1 MLYENDDPR
10 PEIQVEDGT
19 ELGGT
24 LAAHMIRAVADGDPD
39 LAEEVWRNAQL
50 VDGGRHMVSELAN
63 IAANAMQEMVTMM
76 RCSGQYEHVPTVGWL
91 ADDLRRRYRFNH
103 EATAQI
109 RKMTEGESK

>member
-1 MLYENDDPR
+1 MLYDNDDPR

-19 ELGGT
+19 ELGG
-24 LAAHMIRAVADGDPD
+24 LFAGHIIRAVADGDPD
-39 LAEEVWRNAQL
+39 LAEQTWLNAQA
-50 VDGGRHMVSELAN
+50 VDGGRHTVAALSN

-76 RCSGQYEHVPTVGWL
+76 RCSGQYEHVPTVAEL

-109 RKMTEGESK
+109 RKITEGESK